1 MSFVMTMARSPNLRR
16 RIRPTRVRAGHP
28 LRVVRWSHWPKA
40 TYVYI
45 RNEGDGRE
53 QLFREPVDPDEREN
67 LAKVEAMRPDFDQ
80 LRRRL
85 NHMRANPP
93 RAAR

>member
-1 MSFVMTMARSPNLRR
+1 MMMGQSPSFEGPNPTYPSQGRSPASRGSL
-16 RIRPTRVRAGHP
+16 VSLAEED
-28 LRVVRWSHWPKA
+28 
-40 TYVYI
+40 YVYI

-53 QLFREPVDPDEREN
+53 QLFHERADPDEQVN
-67 LAKVEAMRPDFDQ
+67 LAKVEAMRPRLER

-85 NHMRANPP
+85 NQMRATPP